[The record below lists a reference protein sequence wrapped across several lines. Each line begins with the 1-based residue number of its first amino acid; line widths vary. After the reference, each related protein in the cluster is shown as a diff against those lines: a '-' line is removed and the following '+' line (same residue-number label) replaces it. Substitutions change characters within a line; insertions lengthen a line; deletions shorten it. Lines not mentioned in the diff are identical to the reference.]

1 MGIYIYGENVYVF
14 EKKSKDFPSSPVVR
28 TACFHC
34 RVMDLIPCQG
44 TKILY
49 HVAWPI
55 IFKKLMKSNERTNR
69 NELNA
74 NGGILG
80 CGSG

>member
-14 EKKSKDFPSSPVVR
+14 EKKSKEFPSSPVLGLH
-28 TACFHC
+28 TSIAG
-34 RVMDLIPCQG
+34 VMDLIPCQG